1 MMLRTC
7 DALVVVVATHR
18 SASSTRTHSAHKRLW
33 PLAAIGLQ
41 RNSQETDERHAQ
53 RQLWWCWL
61 DLLAGPHHT
70 APQRTG
76 PDLVGMERNVKH
88 FPLVGPK
95 ALKKMFG
102 QLNEKYYI

>member
-61 DLLAGPHHT
+61 DLWPDRTTLHHNALDRTWSGWSGTWSTSHLLGPRHSKKC
-70 APQRTG
+70 
-76 PDLVGMERNVKH
+76 LVN
-88 FPLVGPK
+88 
-95 ALKKMFG
+95 
-102 QLNEKYYI
+102 